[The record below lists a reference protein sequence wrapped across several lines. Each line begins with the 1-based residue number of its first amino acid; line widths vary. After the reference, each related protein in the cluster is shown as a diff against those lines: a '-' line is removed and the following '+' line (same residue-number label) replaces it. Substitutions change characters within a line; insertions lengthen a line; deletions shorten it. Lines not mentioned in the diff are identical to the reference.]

1 MSEQLLLEKKLEE
14 KIMLNYYYSAIKKV
28 TQLLDLYG
36 ASEIERI
43 REICLRSKTAVG
55 DLVLEK
61 FCIC

>member
-14 KIMLNYYYSAIKKV
+14 KIMLNYYYSAVKKV

-36 ASEIERI
+36 TSEIDRI
-43 REICLRSKTAVG
+43 KEICERCKTAVG